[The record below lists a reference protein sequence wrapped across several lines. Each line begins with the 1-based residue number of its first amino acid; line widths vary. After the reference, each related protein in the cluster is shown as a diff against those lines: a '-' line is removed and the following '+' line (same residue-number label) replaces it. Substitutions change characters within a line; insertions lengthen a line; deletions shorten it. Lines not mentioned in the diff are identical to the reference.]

1 MNRGKLKKIRVI
13 PPVLE
18 TEHNEQEKLKKYIKR
33 FFPKLSF
40 LLFKNNKKKT
50 ENKKITI
57 QLEEDYKRK
66 LYEYILS
73 SEKQST
79 IAPIPLPFSGVKK

>member
-1 MNRGKLKKIRVI
+1 
-13 PPVLE
+13 
-18 TEHNEQEKLKKYIKR
+18 
-33 FFPKLSF
+33 
-40 LLFKNNKKKT
+40 LFKNNKKKT